1 MATSKVW
8 LIIPALLGMLLV
20 IVVAGE
26 IENRLLTDDTFSD
39 VAESIED
46 VVPKQQ
52 PTGQKIIDGTHDQ
65 EKADALFKIIND
77 KRNWYGSG
85 SVSYD
90 SKISKQ
96 AIIAAKWYDEN
107 GQGSSNGH
115 NPALIYNCPKVGNTS
130 SYTGGEMIGR
140 TQSTSGIIYYQLDQ
154 SAYAEYQAKQW
165 EDSDYGHKKLF
176 TNPAISKIGIGVI
189 NSGIQITAVVQYCV
203 N

>member
-8 LIIPALLGMLLV
+8 LVVPALLGMLLV
-20 IVVAGE
+20 IVVANE
-26 IENRLLTDDTFSD
+26 IQNHFFTDDTFSD
-39 VAESIED
+39 ITESIED
-46 VVPKQQ
+46 IVPKQQ

-65 EKADALFKIIND
+65 EKADALFKIINE

-107 GQGSSNGH
+107 G
-115 NPALIYNCPKVGNTS
+115 PARGDQHHDPLLYTCPPIRDTS
-130 SYTGGEMIGR
+130 SYTAGEVVSWMPL
-140 TQSTSGIIYYQLDQ
+140 TTGIVYYQFDHN
-154 SAYAEYQAKQW
+154 AYADQAAKIW
-165 EDSDYGHKKLF
+165 ENSDRGHKKLF
-176 TNPAISKIGIGVI
+176 TDPVIFKIGIGVI
-189 NSGIQITAVVQYCV
+189 NSGIQITTVVQYCV